1 MSISV
6 NLKII
11 ICYCPKECSA
21 LHWWAK
27 QNDVYNKRWQH
38 VYTFQKNNRVR
49 HRVPYYFYRVIP
61 APSSK
66 LLPSSHAVRLR
77 DGGFLLAFLR
87 KQVACALRGMNIF
100 CLILIPLPSRATL
113 E

>member
-6 NLKII
+6 NSKII

-27 QNDVYNKRWQH
+27 QNDVYNKRCQH

-61 APSSK
+61 ARPLNCYKVAMQSVSVTVAFCSPSC
-66 LLPSSHAVRLR
+66 VNR
-77 DGGFLLAFLR
+77 
-87 KQVACALRGMNIF
+87 
-100 CLILIPLPSRATL
+100 
-113 E
+113 